1 MGRVFAV
8 LLALYVVLEWT
19 NSASGLATLIAL
31 ILLVL
36 GSILAI
42 GLIRR
47 LVRKSIWR
55 LRNRLIATYVF
66 IGMVPIVLILALAVI
81 GTYIL
86 VGQMAAYLVSSE
98 LDRRAVSLKDP
109 ARILSQAPEADQDA
123 MAQAMG
129 NFLGQRMP
137 GLQVMVTG
145 NHTVHYPHDSAL
157 DAPAEVDRDY
167 TGCIRKGNVLYFV
180 SIAHRNN
187 TTVIAAAPIT
197 PKVLAQIVPGIG
209 ALQIGE
215 RAPVAGTVPAAYNG
229 LGWLDFSDTWF
240 DPIQVARWDQPQRID
255 NASLWV
261 TTRPSAVLGAIF
273 GNGISSSNGLD
284 TAELAVI
291 FFSVVAGLLLAVE
304 MVSLVI
310 GVSLSRSITGAV
322 HGLYEGTLQIAKGDF
337 GWRIP
342 VKGSDQLADLSRS
355 FNNMAGQI
363 EKLVVV
369 AKEKERLQSEV
380 EIASDVQNQLF
391 PHSAPTL
398 RTIELIGICQPARMV
413 SGDYYDYLCL
423 PDGSL
428 ALAIG
433 DVAGKGIS
441 AALLM
446 ASIQSIMRT
455 QIAAGLPLLAAAVNG
470 QTSSCF
476 STSNTVAQLNRQL
489 YASTAPEKYATFFF
503 GVYDDTSRMLTYTN
517 AGHLPPLLLRG
528 GEVTLLEVTG
538 TVVGAF
544 PAIRYEEQKLEIQPG
559 DLLIAYTDG
568 ITEPENA
575 YGEEF
580 GTERLAEI
588 AERHHRSEPREIVAK
603 IMEAVRHWSTA
614 PELPDDMTVVIARGR
629 R

>member
-1 MGRVFAV
+1 MARVFAV

-19 NSASGLATLIAL
+19 HFANGLATLLAVVL
-31 ILLVL
+31 VVL
-36 GSILAI
+36 GSILAV

-47 LVRKSIWR
+47 VVRKSIWR

-66 IGMVPIVLILALAVI
+66 IGMVPIVLILALAGI

-86 VGQMAAYLVSSE
+86 VGQVAAYLVSAE
-98 LDRRAVSLKDP
+98 LDRRAASLQDP
-109 ARILSQAPEADQDA
+109 VRILSQARDADREG

-137 GLQVMVTG
+137 GLQVLVVSDKNT
-145 NHTVHYPHDSAL
+145 HYPHESTL
-157 DAPAEVDRDY
+157 EAPAEVAGDY
-167 TGCIRKGNVLYFV
+167 TGCIRKGKLFYFA
-180 SIAHRNN
+180 SISHRGD
-187 TTVIAAAPIT
+187 TTVIAAVPIT
-197 PKVLAQIVPGIG
+197 PPVLAQMVPGIG
-209 ALQIGE
+209 ALTIGE
-215 RAPVAGTVPAAYNG
+215 RAPVAGAVPPAYNG
-229 LGWLDFSDTWF
+229 LGMLDFTDTWF
-240 DPIQVARWDQPQRID
+240 NQIRVARWDHPDKID
-255 NASLWV
+255 SAALFV

-273 GNGISSSNGLD
+273 GHGIDS
-284 TAELAVI
+284 AEFAVI
-291 FFSVVAGLLLAVE
+291 SFSVVAGLLLLAE
-304 MVSLVI
+304 LVSLII
-310 GVSLSRSITGAV
+310 GISLSRSITGAV
-322 HGLYEGTLQIAKGDF
+322 HGLYEGTLQIARGDF
-337 GWRIP
+337 AWRIP
-342 VKGSDQLADLSRS
+342 VKGSDQLSDLSRS

-423 PDGSL
+423 PDGNL

-503 GVYDDTSRMLTYTN
+503 GVYDETSRMLTYTN
-517 AGHLPPLLLRG
+517 AGHLPPLLLRR

-544 PAIRYEEQKLEIQPG
+544 PIIRYEEQRLEIQPD

-580 GTERLAEI
+580 GTDRLAEI
-588 AERHHRSEPREIVAK
+588 AQRHHRSEPREIVAK

>member
-1 MGRVFAV
+1 MARLFVA

-19 NSASGLATLIAL
+19 HFANGLATVLAIAL
-31 ILLVL
+31 VIL
-36 GSILAI
+36 GSILVVRS
-42 GLIRR
+42 IRGVAR
-47 LVRKSIWR
+47 RSIWR

-66 IGMVPIVLILALAVI
+66 IGMVPIVLILALAGI

-86 VGQMAAYLVSSE
+86 VGQVAAYLVSSE
-98 LDRRAVSLKDP
+98 LDRRAASLQDP
-109 ARILSQAPEADQDA
+109 VRILSQAREADQDG

-129 NFLGQRMP
+129 NFLSQRMP
-137 GLQVMVTG
+137 GLQVLVVG
-145 NHTVHYPHDSAL
+145 AHTVHYPHESTL
-157 DAPAEVDRDY
+157 EPPAEVDADY
-167 TGCIRKGNVLYFV
+167 TGFIRKGKVFYFA
-180 SIAHRNN
+180 SIAHRGSE
-187 TTVIAAAPIT
+187 TVIAAAPIT
-197 PKVLAQIVPGIG
+197 PVLPQIVRGIG
-209 ALQIGE
+209 ALNIGE
-215 RAPVAGTVPAAYNG
+215 RSRAPVAGAVPPAYSG
-229 LGWLDFSDTWF
+229 LGKLDFSDTW
-240 DPIQVARWDQPQRID
+240 PNQIRVARWEHPDKVETE
-255 NASLWV
+255 ALFV

-273 GNGISSSNGLD
+273 SNGIDSAD
-284 TAELAVI
+284 LAVV
-291 FFSVVAGLLLAVE
+291 FFSVVGGLLLVVE
-304 MVSLVI
+304 LVSLVI

-322 HGLYEGTLQIAKGDF
+322 HGLYEGTLQIARGDF
-337 GWRIP
+337 AWRIP
-342 VKGSDQLADLSRS
+342 VKGSDQLSDLSRS

-423 PDGSL
+423 PDGNL

-455 QIAAGLPLLAAAVNG
+455 QIAAGLPLLAASVNG
-470 QTSSCF
+470 QTASCF

-503 GVYDDTSRMLTYTN
+503 GVYDETSRMLTYTN

-544 PAIRYEEQKLEIQPG
+544 PIIRYEEQRLEIRPD

-580 GTERLAEI
+580 GVDRLAEI
-588 AERHHRSEPREIVAK
+588 AQRHHRSEPREIVAK

>member
-1 MGRVFAV
+1 MARLFGGLLV
-8 LLALYVVLEWT
+8 LYLVLEWT
-19 NSASGLATLIAL
+19 NFANGLATLLAIV
-31 ILLVL
+31 LVIL
-36 GSILAI
+36 GSILAVR
-42 GLIRR
+42 LIRHV
-47 LVRKSIWR
+47 VRKSIWR
-55 LRNRLIATYVF
+55 LRNRLIMTYIF
-66 IGMVPIVLILALAVI
+66 IGMVPIVLILALAAI

-86 VGQMAAYLVSSE
+86 VGQVAAYLVSSE
-98 LDRRAVSLKDP
+98 LERRAASLQDP
-109 ARILSQAPEADQDA
+109 VRILSQASEEDQEG
-123 MAQAMG
+123 MAQGLG

-137 GLQVMVTG
+137 GLQVLITG
-145 NHTVHYPHDSAL
+145 AHTVHYPHESTL
-157 DAPAEVDRDY
+157 EPPAEVDADY
-167 TGCIRKGNVLYFV
+167 TGFIRRGDVFYFA
-180 SIAHRNN
+180 SIAHRGKE
-187 TTVIAAAPIT
+187 TVIAAAPIT
-197 PKVLAQIVPGIG
+197 PVLPQIVRGIG
-209 ALQIGE
+209 ALNLGE
-215 RAPVAGTVPAAYNG
+215 RSPVVGAVPAAYSG
-229 LGWLDFSDTWF
+229 LGKLDFSDTW
-240 DPIQVARWDQPQRID
+240 PNQIRVAQWDHPD
-255 NASLWV
+255 KVGKVSLYV

-273 GNGISSSNGLD
+273 SNGVD
-284 TAELAVI
+284 SAELAVI
-291 FFSVVAGLLLAVE
+291 LFSVVAALLLAVE
-304 MVSLVI
+304 LVSLVI
-310 GVSLSRSITGAV
+310 GVSLSRSVTGAV

-337 GWRIP
+337 AWRIP

-363 EKLVVV
+363 ENLVVV

-398 RTIELIGICQPARMV
+398 RTIELIGICHPARMV

-423 PDGSL
+423 PDGNL

-470 QTSSCF
+470 KPSSCF

-503 GVYDDTSRMLTYTN
+503 GVYDETSRMLTYTN

-528 GEVTLLEVTG
+528 DEVTLLEVTG

-544 PAIRYEEQKLEIQPG
+544 PVIRYEEQRLEIQPD
-559 DLLIAYTDG
+559 DLLVAYTDG

-580 GTERLAEI
+580 GAERLAEI
-588 AERHHRSEPREIVAK
+588 AQRHRRNEPREIVAK
-603 IMEAVRHWSTA
+603 IMEAVRHWSNA

-629 R
+629 G